1 MEYLPRSLGTTKG
14 KQPSE
19 VLMGKFASFVG
30 GVLAGATALGV
41 VAYLVTEYSSREEV
55 TRDSSDDGCLAESPD
70 PAA

>member
-1 MEYLPRSLGTTKG
+1 
-14 KQPSE
+14 
-19 VLMGKFASFVG
+19 MGKFASFVG

-70 PAA
+70 PAALRRRT